1 MRTIRAIDSIDE
13 SILRK
18 YRVCVFLSSLVT
30 LIFIFLS
37 QFLPRAFTS
46 INIIIALNAFAR
58 IHATLHF
65 HVLDNSYSEIKS
77 RSA

>member
-1 MRTIRAIDSIDE
+1 MRIFI
-13 SILRK
+13 
-18 YRVCVFLSSLVT
+18 SSLVT

-58 IHATLHF
+58 IHATLNF
-65 HVLDNSYSEIKS
+65 HVLDNSFFTCTAKS
-77 RSA
+77 KAAVRDSQNKAEDE